1 MNNMFTVEMQQ
12 SLNQFPE
19 QEPSKA
25 ELELRGMFP
34 NKLSEVAEG
43 CVLLSQNIVDT

>member
-1 MNNMFTVEMQQ
+1 MNNMFTVEMEQ
-12 SLNQFPE
+12 SFNQFPE
-19 QEPSKA
+19 QKPSVA

-34 NKLSEVAEG
+34 YQLCEVAEG